1 MPRTLLFKRTFPF
14 ALLGLALAMPAGA
27 ANWWLPSNH
36 AEHGK
41 DADNLFV
48 FVFWLTSIVTV
59 GVFAF
64 MAYFLIKYRANPERK
79 KAHYSHGNT
88 RLEIAWTIIPAFFLA
103 AIVIWTKGS
112 WEKFRMGDPGDTRK
126 PANILVIAQQYAWNV
141 IYAGPD
147 GKLGKYLVFPKPSDK
162 TWPPKRDKDGKLVYE
177 TFDYNGTDTNGP
189 ADLPF
194 NDAVS
199 AINSYIETNPLGK
212 VYSDQDGLDDVVRP
226 VGESEI
232 QLPAGRPVVIE
243 LSSKDVLHSFFLP
256 NFRVKLDAVPGLRG
270 VIRFVP
276 MGPTSDEREADPAN
290 RFSVSPDEL
299 LDLLHRFE
307 NKALQI
313 VVDEKSPGATQDQA
327 TKAWGYNDKQG
338 KPLISHGKIISMSDA
353 ARLREAGIKQ
363 ITYRRAG
370 YFDLVCEE
378 LCGVG
383 HGDMRGRVLV
393 ITPKEY
399 SDRFETARKV
409 EE

>member
-1 MPRTLLFKRTFPF
+1 MQRTLPFKRTFLF
-14 ALLGLALAMPAGA
+14 ALLSLALAAPARA

-36 AEHGK
+36 SEHGK

-48 FVFWLTSIVTV
+48 FVFWLTTIVTV

-64 MAYFLIKYRANPERK
+64 MAYFLIRYRANPDRK

-88 RLEIAWTIIPAFFLA
+88 RLEITWTIIPAFFLA
-103 AIVIWTKGS
+103 AIVIWTKGA
-112 WEKFRMGDPGDTRK
+112 WERFRLGDPADTRK

-162 TWPPKRDKDGKLVYE
+162 TWPAKLGADGKPVFE

-194 NDAVS
+194 ADAVS

-212 VYSDQDGLDDVVRP
+212 VYADPDGLDDVIP
-226 VGESEI
+226 TAGEI
-232 QLPAGRPVVIE
+232 QLPMGRPVVIE

-270 VIRFVP
+270 VLRFVAT
-276 MGPTSDEREADPAN
+276 GPTSAEREADPAN
-290 RFSVSPDEL
+290 RFTVSPDEL
-299 LDLLHRFE
+299 LEVLQRFE
-307 NKALQI
+307 NRELQI
-313 VVDEKSPGATQDQA
+313 VVDEKSPGAVQDA
-327 TKAWGYNDKQG
+327 GTKAWGYIDKQG
-338 KPLISHGKIISMSDA
+338 KPLTTHGRMISMSDA

-363 ITYRRAG
+363 VTYRRPG

-378 LCGVG
+378 LCGLG
-383 HGDMRGRVLV
+383 HADMRGTVKV
-393 ITPKEY
+393 ITPREY
-399 SDRFETARKV
+399 AERFETVRKV